1 MAVLITKSILFVIV
15 IWFVV
20 GCGIQSAEQLPTLAA
35 LPTIPPTPEPVR
47 TLEFWQIADGT
58 LASPDEIGRWQFP
71 AVAGDPIRLGVLG
84 TVSLSLLAPDG
95 TALGSGET
103 IELTLPV
110 DGLYTVEVRLTQGES
125 SAYRLSLGYTDRP
138 NPADFT
144 ATPPPVTVG
153 IPTPTPVFAD
163 LGLFIA
169 DLENGATMAETFL
182 RGPVLP
188 HVYTFTGKAGE
199 YVTVRMSRISGT
211 VDPALRLYDPN
222 GAALAVDHNSGG
234 NRAALLRNIILRAD
248 GQYSIQ
254 ADGGGGPGDYEIT
267 LTSGPQ
273 PVPVTPTIIAPP
285 TITPFRVPLGI
296 TPAMAVQD
304 GLLEPYVPVISSL
317 MRPGDVNRHTIT
329 GSEGDFVSINVRK
342 LQAESRLRP
351 VIEVYSPVG
360 DRIGMANARTS
371 NAGGEALI
379 QLLPIPESGT
389 YSIFVSAEG
398 GDSGDYLISYG
409 MGALTEGVARGPATA
424 DTPYENQIMRRG
436 QRDSWDVL
444 LNAGDV
450 ITIAAGPLNN
460 SLDPVIEL
468 VAPDGT
474 LVASDDNSGGYPN
487 ALINQVQAPVGGL
500 YQLYVSASGGN
511 TVGPYR
517 LVWRYHTIAPTP
529 TYDPPRILLFTVEDD
544 VPQGEYA
551 FYPFQGTA
559 GQQVRISV
567 NAQAAGGFDPVA
579 ALIGPDGRELAMGD
593 DGPDSLNPQFSA
605 ALPVDGTYQVR
616 VNGYLSGGPFELVVE
631 RIF

>member
-1 MAVLITKSILFVIV
+1 MTKSILFIIV
-15 IWFVV
+15 MLCIV

-35 LPTIPPTPEPVR
+35 LPTIAPTPEPAMA
-47 TLEFWQIADGT
+47 LEFWQVADST
-58 LASPDEIGRWQFP
+58 LDSPDAVGRWQFP
-71 AVAGDPIRLGVLG
+71 ANAGDPIRLGVLG

-95 TALGSGET
+95 TVLGSGET
-103 IELTLPV
+103 VELTLPV
-110 DGLYTVEVRLTQGES
+110 NGLYTVEVRLTQGDPS
-125 SAYRLSLGYTDRP
+125 GYRLSLGYADRP

-163 LGLFIA
+163 LGLFVA
-169 DLENGATMAETFL
+169 DLENGAAQADTFL

-188 HVYTFTGKAGE
+188 HVYTFTGKTGE
-199 YVTVRMSRISGT
+199 YVTVRMARVSGT
-211 VDPALRLYDPN
+211 VDPTLRLYDPN

-234 NRAALLRNIILRAD
+234 NRTALLRNIVLRAD
-248 GQYSIQ
+248 GQYSLQ

-267 LTSGPQ
+267 LTSGAQ
-273 PVPVTPTIIAPP
+273 PVPVTPTIVAPP
-285 TITPFRVPLGI
+285 TITPFRVPLGV
-296 TPAMAVQD
+296 TPALAVQD
-304 GLLEPYVPVISSL
+304 GLLEPYVPVLASL
-317 MRPGDVNRHTIT
+317 MRPGDVNRHMIT
-329 GSEGDFVSINVRK
+329 GGEGEFVSINVRK

-351 VIEVYSPVG
+351 VIEVYSPAG
-360 DRIGMANARTS
+360 DRIGTANARTS

-379 QLLPIPESGT
+379 QLLPIPEAGT
-389 YSIFVSAEG
+389 YSIFVSAED

-409 MGALTEGVARGPATA
+409 MGALTEGVTRGASTA
-424 DTPYENQIMRRG
+424 DTPYENQIARRG
-436 QRDSWDVL
+436 QRDSWDML

-450 ITIAAGPLNN
+450 VTIAAGPLNN

-487 ALINQVQAPVGGL
+487 ALLSEVSAPVSGL

-517 LVWRYHTIAPTP
+517 VVWRYNTVAPTP

-551 FYPFQGTA
+551 FYPFQGAA

-567 NAQAAGGFDPVA
+567 NAQAASGFDPVA

-593 DGPDSLNPQFSA
+593 DGPNSLNPQFSA
-605 ALPVDGTYQVR
+605 ALPADGTYQVR